1 MYRFLLSIGLGCL
14 GCSSAT
20 DTVPNGGDSG
30 IDAPSDATSDVQ
42 SDAHFDT
49 QSDMGP
55 WPEADG
61 TTDSPADTALP
72 DALGDAN
79 ADSEPPPDA
88 DPYADGV
95 PMDQVDVVGMGAGSP
110 QVTQWAKTA
119 VLRGMNIHRGSYY
132 GPESWYFQID
142 GEGHKEWPS
151 YKPFGGE
158 NDTPVCG
165 NIWILVRQPG
175 STRWWAAPIE
185 GLVDFTDIHPAG
197 NLNFDHTNILADS
210 PLAHPWQPMAGEVY
224 GWMLTTNVFF
234 PGSNGQ
240 ERSNVLLEAW
250 P

>member
-1 MYRFLLSIGLGCL
+1 
-14 GCSSAT
+14 
-20 DTVPNGGDSG
+20 
-30 IDAPSDATSDVQ
+30 VQ